1 MSKDFYS
8 GFVSLVGR
16 PNVGKS
22 TLMNHLVGEK
32 IAIVSHR
39 PQTTRNKIRSILT
52 TDNYQMIF
60 IDTPGLHKPKTKLG
74 DYMVKSAK
82 GALDGMDIVLY
93 LVEPTKD
100 IPQGDEHIIKMLPK
114 QSILVINKADTV
126 KKPEILLT
134 IEAYSKVFSF
144 KEIVPISA
152 LSGENTEAL
161 IAAILKYLEPGPKYF
176 SEDMITDQ
184 PERQIAAEMVREK
197 ALMFLQEEIPHGI
210 AVEIISMKSR
220 KKSDLVDIEATIY
233 CERESHKGIILGKGG
248 AMIKKIGAAARKEI
262 SGLLGSPIN
271 LQLWLKVRKK
281 WRDNDFLL
289 RGLGYDERQL

>member
-52 TDNYQMIF
+52 TDNYQMVF

-93 LVEPTKD
+93 LVEPTKE

-134 IEAYSKVFSF
+134 IEAYSKVFDF

-161 IAAILKYLEPGPKYF
+161 IAAILKYFEPGPKYF

-184 PERQIAAEMVREK
+184 PERQIVSEMVREK